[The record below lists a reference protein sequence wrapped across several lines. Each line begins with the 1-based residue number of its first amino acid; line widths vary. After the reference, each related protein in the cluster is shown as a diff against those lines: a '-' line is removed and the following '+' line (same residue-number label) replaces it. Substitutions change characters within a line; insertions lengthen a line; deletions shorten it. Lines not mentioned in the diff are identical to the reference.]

1 LSRLQELVDRTFL
14 KHSPRSVLRG
24 ALLKLKTQPLWPKM
38 IGALLNLKQHSP
50 MPMLRRTF
58 LRAQQHPFWPALRHT
73 FPKVLQHPFWPML
86 RRTFPRVLQHPF
98 WPALRRTFPR
108 VQEPPFWPALRR
120 ALLRLWGSSLFRPG
134 IALRLAI
141 AFVAVA
147 LLAVAANLIVEH
159 GDSIIQTTT
168 IRSSAPPV
176 VVEPPVIVMR
186 PTVDTTP
193 VSMPAAPVEV
203 VAAVHADFLLAA
215 IVQFERAV
223 ERRGEVSNTANDEL
237 LRTTGKR
244 LHEEMSDFVFKADG
258 PNIRVL
264 LKKLTTHSTTLF
276 HDGEDVVHDS
286 DARRA
291 MVTQYWERFE
301 NLDRRMK
308 GSVDRSFKI
317 FGRVIARQS
326 LISLGRDLDDVR
338 RRSEQLTPGGG
349 YDPALLEGLAQSQ
362 LNFATTLEQN
372 GSNLASSQGEDW
384 VKNLNEEL
392 AQVISSR
399 EQLGSLDQQATH
411 ALANLEKDAEELS
424 VVARDVAEATRK
436 RAATATAAAAAAA
449 AAATNARISAERK
462 AAAAKAEADAVARVR
477 AVQPAAPIVPT
488 TTTTTTAV
496 QPHSSGRTIIAVI
509 SAAVLVLLLLISVAT
524 VRSIVGPIRRF
535 MLTTARLASG
545 EADARVG
552 RGGIKELDTLALAFN
567 QMADKLA
574 AAQATTLEYQGQLEA
589 RVDERTRQLQHLA
602 EHDSLTGLPNR
613 RQLLSYLNIS
623 LKNAARDGTQVGVF
637 FLDLDNFKN
646 INDSMGHAFGDL
658 VLQGIAQR
666 LREATELGGF
676 AARLGGDEFTVVQER
691 AGSVEEVARAG
702 GALVCAFQKPL
713 LIQERELS
721 ISVSVGASVYPDDE
735 HDAGALLRAAD
746 AALFHA
752 KSLGRSRLC
761 MFRAELLE
769 AAALKFRIQQEL
781 RRAVDRGEFELLFQ
795 PEVNFDGLE
804 TKLVEALL
812 RWRLPDGR
820 HVSPADFLAV
830 AEESGLIMNISDW
843 VLRSAVQSAASWHYG
858 PWPDVRI
865 AVNVSAR
872 QLLDPRFVERLQD
885 LLAEYRLPSRCIE
898 IELTENVLQTG
909 PATIETLRQL
919 RALGIAIALDDF
931 GTGYSSLASLEQLPL
946 TRVKLDRSLIQ
957 SIDTSDRSLAIARA
971 IVGLCGSL
979 GLEVTAEGV
988 ERPEQLSLLL
998 AYPAICLQG
1007 YLICAPVGA
1016 DEIAR
1021 TVGEMPQ
1028 QLQSLLLNM
1037 PQVKALAHVTDL
1049 EVDVQEMVEM
1059 RRAAE

>member
-1 LSRLQELVDRTFL
+1 MSQLQDRVARIFL
-14 KHSPRSVLRG
+14 EHSP
-24 ALLKLKTQPLWPKM
+24 
-38 IGALLNLKQHSP
+38 
-50 MPMLRRTF
+50 
-58 LRAQQHPFWPALRHT
+58 
-73 FPKVLQHPFWPML
+73 
-86 RRTFPRVLQHPF
+86 
-98 WPALRRTFPR
+98 WPALRRNALRLRGRLPWTALHRAWLKLQERPPWPALHRAWLKLQERSPWPR
-108 VQEPPFWPALRR
+108 LRRAWVNLLERSPWPALHRAWLKLQERSPWPRLRRVWVNLLERSPWPALRPR
-120 ALLRLWGSSLFRPG
+120 LLALFQHRVFRPG
-134 IALRLAI
+134 IAPRLAI

-159 GDSIIQTTT
+159 GESIIQTTT
-168 IRSSAPPV
+168 IRSSEPAVIVAPSV
-176 VVEPPVIVMR
+176 VVKPRVAAPTRVPVLEE
-186 PTVDTTP
+186 
-193 VSMPAAPVEV
+193 PVEV
-203 VAAVHADFLLAA
+203 VTPAHPDLLLAA
-215 IVQFERAV
+215 ILQFERAV
-223 ERRGEVSNTANDEL
+223 ERRGEASTDANTDL
-237 LRTTGKR
+237 LRTTQQR
-244 LHEEMSDFVFKADG
+244 LHEEMSEFVDKADG
-258 PNIRVL
+258 ANNRVL
-264 LKKLTTHSTTLF
+264 LKKLATRAATLY
-276 HDGEDVVHDS
+276 HDGEEVVRDS

-291 MVTQYWERFE
+291 MVAEYWKRFE
-301 NLDRRMK
+301 NVDRRMK
-308 GSVDRSFKI
+308 GSVDGSFKI

-338 RRSEQLTPGGG
+338 RRSEQLTPAGG
-349 YDPALLEGLAQSQ
+349 YDPAVLDGLAQSQ
-362 LNFATTLEQN
+362 THFAATLAQDAA
-372 GSNLASSQGEDW
+372 NLASSQGEDW
-384 VKNLNEEL
+384 VKHLNEEL
-392 AQVISSR
+392 ALVVSNT
-399 EQLGSLDQQATH
+399 EQLGALDQQTTQ
-411 ALANLEKDAEELS
+411 ALSNIEKDAEELS
-424 VVARDVAEATRK
+424 VVARAVADSMHK
-436 RAATATAAAAAAA
+436 RAAAAAAA
-449 AAATNARISAERK
+449 KVAAAQK
-462 AAAAKAEADAVARVR
+462 AAAAAEEAQLKADASATPAQPV
-477 AVQPAAPIVPT
+477 VQAAPT

-496 QPHSSGRTIIAVI
+496 RPQNSGRLIIAVI

-524 VRSIVGPIRRF
+524 VRSIMGPIRRF
-535 MLTTARLASG
+535 MNTTRRLANG
-545 EADARVG
+545 DANARVG
-552 RGGIKELDTLALAFN
+552 RGGIRELDTLAQSFN
-567 QMADKLA
+567 EMADKLA

-602 EHDSLTGLPNR
+602 EHDPLTGLPNR

-676 AARLGGDEFTVVQER
+676 AARLGGDEFTVIQER
-691 AGSVEEVARAG
+691 VASVDDVARAG

-713 LIQERELS
+713 IIQERELS
-721 ISVSVGASVYPDDE
+721 ISVSVGASVYPQDE
-735 HDAGALLRAAD
+735 LDAGALLRAAD

-752 KSLGRSRLC
+752 KRLGRSRLC

-769 AAALKFRIQQEL
+769 AAALKFRIEQEL

-795 PEVNFDGLE
+795 PEVNFDALG

-843 VLRSAVQSAASWHYG
+843 VLRSAVQSAAKWHYG

-872 QLLDPRFVERLQD
+872 QLLDPTFVERLQN
-885 LLAEYRLPSRCIE
+885 LLREYQLPSRCIE

-988 ERPEQLSLLL
+988 ERAEQLALLL
-998 AYPAICLQG
+998 DYPSICVQG
-1007 YLICAPVGA
+1007 YLICAPVSA
-1016 DEIAR
+1016 EAMPR
-1021 TVGEMPQ
+1021 TVGDMPQ
-1028 QLQSLLLNM
+1028 QLQSLLLTL
-1037 PQVKALAHVTDL
+1037 PQRKALEHAPNPEAD
-1049 EVDVQEMVEM
+1049 
-1059 RRAAE
+1059 AEEHRGLDRIARSSAF

>member
-1 LSRLQELVDRTFL
+1 LSQLQDRVARSFQE
-14 KHSPRSVLRG
+14 HSPFRGLYRTVLRLRERLPSP
-24 ALLKLKTQPLWPKM
+24 ALQRVSLTLRE
-38 IGALLNLKQHSP
+38 HSP
-50 MPMLRRTF
+50 WPRV
-58 LRAQQHPFWPALRHT
+58 RARLSNLLQRSPWPALR
-73 FPKVLQHPFWPML
+73 PRL
-86 RRTFPRVLQHPF
+86 RTFFQHRV
-98 WPALRRTFPR
+98 
-108 VQEPPFWPALRR
+108 
-120 ALLRLWGSSLFRPG
+120 FRPG
-134 IALRLAI
+134 IASRLAI

-159 GDSIIQTTT
+159 GESIIQTTT
-168 IRSSAPPV
+168 VRSSEPAVIVAPPPV
-176 VVEPPVIVMR
+176 VKPRVAAPAPAPVLEE
-186 PTVDTTP
+186 
-193 VSMPAAPVEV
+193 PVEV
-203 VAAVHADFLLAA
+203 VTPAHPDLLLAA
-215 IVQFERAV
+215 IVQYERAV
-223 ERRGEVSNTANDEL
+223 ERRGEASNDANTDL
-237 LRTTGKR
+237 LRTTQLR
-244 LHEEMSDFVFKADG
+244 MHEEMSAFVDKADG
-258 PNIRVL
+258 ANNRAL
-264 LKKLTTHSTTLF
+264 LKKLAARSATLY
-276 HDGEDVVHDS
+276 HDGEEVVRDS

-291 MVTQYWERFE
+291 MVAEYWKRFE
-301 NLDRRMK
+301 NVDRRMK

-317 FGRVIARQS
+317 FGRVIARQA

-338 RRSEQLTPGGG
+338 RRSEQLTPAGG

-362 LNFATTLEQN
+362 THFATTLAQDAT
-372 GSNLASSQGEDW
+372 NLASSQGDDW
-384 VKNLNEEL
+384 VKHLNEEL
-392 AQVISSR
+392 ALVISST
-399 EQLGSLDQQATH
+399 EQLGAIDQQTMQ
-411 ALANLEKDAEELS
+411 ALSSLEKDAEETS
-424 VVARDVAEATRK
+424 VVARAVADAMHK
-436 RAATATAAAAAAA
+436 RAAAAAAAKIAAAQKAAAAAAA
-449 AAATNARISAERK
+449 AQLKEIEP
-462 AAAAKAEADAVARVR
+462 EP
-477 AVQPAAPIVPT
+477 AVQPVVQAAPM

-496 QPHSSGRTIIAVI
+496 RPQNSGRFVIAVI

-535 MLTTARLASG
+535 MNTTARLANG
-545 EADARVG
+545 DADARVG
-552 RGGIKELDTLALAFN
+552 RGGIKELDTLAQSFN
-567 QMADKLA
+567 EMADKLA

-602 EHDSLTGLPNR
+602 EHDPLTGLPNR

-676 AARLGGDEFTVVQER
+676 AARLGGDEFTVILEHV
-691 AGSVEEVARAG
+691 ASVEEVARAG

-721 ISVSVGASVYPDDE
+721 ISVSVGASVYPQDD

-761 MFRAELLE
+761 MFRTELLE
-769 AAALKFRIQQEL
+769 AAALKFRIEQEL

-795 PEVNFDGLE
+795 PEVNFDALG

-830 AEESGLIMNISDW
+830 AEESGLIMTISDW
-843 VLRSAVQSAASWHYG
+843 VLRSAVQSAAKWHYG
-858 PWPDVRI
+858 PWPDVRV

-872 QLLDPRFVERLQD
+872 QLLDPTFVERLQN
-885 LLAEYRLPSRCIE
+885 LLAEYQLPSRCIE

-909 PATIETLRQL
+909 PATIETLRHL
-919 RALGIAIALDDF
+919 RKLGIAIALDDF

-957 SIDTSDRSLAIARA
+957 SIDTSARSLAIARA
-971 IVGLCGSL
+971 IVGLCDNL

-988 ERPEQLSLLL
+988 ERAEQLALLL
-998 AYPAICLQG
+998 AYPSICLQG
-1007 YLICAPVGA
+1007 YLICAPVSA
-1016 DEIAR
+1016 EVVPR
-1021 TVGEMPQ
+1021 TVGDMPQ
-1028 QLQSLLLNM
+1028 QLQSLLLTL
-1037 PQVKALAHVTDL
+1037 PQLKALERPPNPEAEAGLH
-1049 EVDVQEMVEM
+1049 
-1059 RRAAE
+1059 RAPGRIARSS